1 VIASDFVLATAL
13 WLGLL
18 TAVSPCPL
26 ATNVLALGFVSRAAT
41 RPRHTLVA
49 GLLYAAGRSVAYV
62 LISALVVGGLL
73 AVPQVSDWLQHHM
86 NRLLGPILVVAGLVL
101 TGLLRFDVS
110 ANPFRRWGT
119 SQEAPSGHGSAAL
132 LGFAFALSFCPVS
145 AAIFFGSL
153 VPLAVREGSTLG
165 APLAYGLGTGLPV
178 LVLGWLMALGV
189 SSASGVVSAVQR
201 VEPWL
206 RVGTGV
212 LFIVVGLYYALVYVF
227 RVEILG

>member
-1 VIASDFVLATAL
+1 
-13 WLGLL
+13 
-18 TAVSPCPL
+18 
-26 ATNVLALGFVSRAAT
+26 
-41 RPRHTLVA
+41 
-49 GLLYAAGRSVAYV
+49 
-62 LISALVVGGLL
+62 
-73 AVPQVSDWLQHHM
+73 M
-86 NRLLGPILVVAGLVL
+86 
-101 TGLLRFDVS
+101 
-110 ANPFRRWGT
+110 
-119 SQEAPSGHGSAAL
+119 
-132 LGFAFALSFCPVS
+132 
-145 AAIFFGSL
+145 
-153 VPLAVREGSTLG
+153 G